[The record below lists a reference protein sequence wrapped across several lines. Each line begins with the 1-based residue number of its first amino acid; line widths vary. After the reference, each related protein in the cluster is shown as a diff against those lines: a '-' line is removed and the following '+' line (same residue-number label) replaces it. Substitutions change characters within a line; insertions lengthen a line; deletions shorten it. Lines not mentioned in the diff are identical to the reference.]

1 MADPFSI
8 AASAAGIISLG
19 LTVSSGLVKF
29 VQTAQGAPKELET
42 VCNDVYAL
50 CGILAALKHTA
61 ILPALKNC
69 RNIFESLQDELG
81 RASKQIKVKTRTTK
95 AGLLGYGGDGG
106 EKIVLS
112 MRERA
117 GYFFRRGEL
126 DRVRGDLREAKMTL
140 MLAISLAEWK
150 GLNKMV
156 NKAGQR
162 EEHSAERAYLLAT
175 VVSLD
180 AQLKELQRRQHG
192 SGAPASSNPSPGSP
206 WAHANNTFPVTPP
219 SSSVSGHGSTAGL
232 DKGSAGLFDPTP
244 SDPDPYDSG
253 HEDGIPPSRTFRA
266 WTTTATSE
274 STSLTALGL
283 RCHIEAAH
291 LPREELLAILGR
303 PRAKEG
309 GAGRGSAV
317 SARLRA
323 FNEPVR
329 QMILRHAAS
338 LPGARLVGV
347 EGLEDEQGR
356 VVQSVFGDVG
366 VVAPVWV
373 TAHDDADVERGEEVE
388 REVRRRL
395 ERMGIGVEVG
405 DDMRRKAQEEK
416 KLETVKREKALRMER
431 ESLQEIAY
439 MRKTEGENIS
449 LRAGPEVEV
458 VEKSYKEEKAKQS
471 QEARLR
477 LMEEDLAV
485 RRKKQEVNADK
496 LVRLKEEVK
505 LLERRLREAEMR
517 RDVNRAVDIRHG
529 ALPDVRFRIQEVE
542 AEMMQDGKVL
552 LELEGRVSEERRRE
566 GEKRKGEE
574 KRLVHETEEL
584 YKREKSPRPPSH
596 HTSESIRRGGSAKS
610 SDAALQ
616 DSEPFE
622 VTLDRDAAEAL
633 TKDLIAEWIEG

>member
-1 MADPFSI
+1 MGADFFF
-8 AASAAGIISLG
+8 
-19 LTVSSGLVKF
+19 LV
-29 VQTAQGAPKELET
+29 
-42 VCNDVYAL
+42 
-50 CGILAALKHTA
+50 
-61 ILPALKNC
+61 
-69 RNIFESLQDELG
+69 R
-81 RASKQIKVKTRTTK
+81 
-95 AGLLGYGGDGG
+95 
-106 EKIVLS
+106 
-112 MRERA
+112 RA
-117 GYFFRRGEL
+117 GR
-126 DRVRGDLREAKMTL
+126 
-140 MLAISLAEWK
+140 
-150 GLNKMV
+150 
-156 NKAGQR
+156 R
-162 EEHSAERAYLLAT
+162 EEHAAERAYLLAT

-232 DKGSAGLFDPTP
+232 DKGSAGLFDLTP
-244 SDPDPYDSG
+244 SDSTPSDPDPDPYDSG
-253 HEDGIPPSRTFRA
+253 REDGIPPTRTFRA

-303 PRAKEG
+303 PRGKEG

-317 SARLRA
+317 SAKLRA

-373 TAHDDADVERGEEVE
+373 TAHDDADAERDEEVE

-405 DDMRRKAQEEK
+405 DDMRRKAEEEE

-439 MRKTEGENIS
+439 KRKTEGKNIS

-458 VEKSYKEEKAKQS
+458 VEKSYKEEKAKQN

-517 RDVNRAVDIRHG
+517 RDVNRVVDIRHG

-566 GEKRKGEE
+566 GEKRKSEE

-584 YKREKSPRPPSH
+584 CKREKSSRPPSH
-596 HTSESIRRGGSAKS
+596 HTSGSIRRGGSARS
-610 SDAALQ
+610 SNAALQ

-633 TKDLIAEWIEG
+633 AKDLIAEWIEG

>member
-19 LTVSSGLVKF
+19 LTVSSGLVRF

-50 CGILAALKHTA
+50 CGIL
-61 ILPALKNC
+61 
-69 RNIFESLQDELG
+69 NIFESLQDELG

-95 AGLLGYGGDGG
+95 AGLLGYGGGGG

-156 NKAGQR
+156 KKAGRR
-162 EEHSAERAYLLAT
+162 EEHAAERAYLLAT

-232 DKGSAGLFDPTP
+232 FDPTP
-244 SDPDPYDSG
+244 SDPDPDPYDSG

-283 RCHIEAAH
+283 HCHIEAAH

-309 GAGRGSAV
+309 DAGRGSAV

-373 TAHDDADVERGEEVE
+373 TAHDDADAERDEEVE

-405 DDMRRKAQEEK
+405 DDMRRKAEEE

-439 MRKTEGENIS
+439 MRKTEGKNIS

-596 HTSESIRRGGSAKS
+596 HTSDSIRRGGSARS

-633 TKDLIAEWIEG
+633 AKDLIAEWIES